1 MIKNGSNILCF
12 PGATTNLWDKK
23 VYSKGRILVIEIT
36 LKLNDLFTEHFRS
49 IANLETV
56 RKCLLSLL
64 RSARTPPMTPKPPAL
79 VTAAANLG
87 PAATF
92 IPAKRIGCLIF
103 KASVR
108 AVLISC
114 GESIESLV
122 SVGDRLC
129 IIWDCQN
136 RKINRIEVHTYISRS
151 WNAFFTRWSNRR
163 RTGTVSEG

>member
-1 MIKNGSNILCF
+1 MIKHGSNILCF
-12 PGATTNLWDKK
+12 PGATTNLWEKK
-23 VYSKGRILVIEIT
+23 VHSKGCILVDEVA
-36 LKLNDLFTEHFRS
+36 LKLNDLFAEHFRS
-49 IANLETV
+49 VADLERV
-56 RKCLLSLL
+56 SICLFLL
-64 RSARTPPMTPKPPAL
+64 LGPMPTPPITPKPPAL

-92 IPAKRIGCLIF
+92 IPARRIGCLIF

>member
-1 MIKNGSNILCF
+1 MIKHGSNILCF
-12 PGATTNLWDKK
+12 PGATTNLWEKK
-23 VYSKGRILVIEIT
+23 VYSKGCILVDEVA
-36 LKLNDLFTEHFRS
+36 LKLNDLFAEHFRS
-49 IANLETV
+49 VADLERV
-56 RKCLLSLL
+56 SICLFLL
-64 RSARTPPMTPKPPAL
+64 LGPMPTPPITPKPPAL

-92 IPAKRIGCLIF
+92 IPARRIGCLIF